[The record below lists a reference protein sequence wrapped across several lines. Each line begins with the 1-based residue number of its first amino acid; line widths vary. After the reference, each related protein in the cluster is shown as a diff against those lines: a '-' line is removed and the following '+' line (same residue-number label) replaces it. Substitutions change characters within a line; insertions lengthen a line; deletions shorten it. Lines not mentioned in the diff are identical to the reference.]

1 MMRGFVGL
9 TLVVLLAAGCSA
21 TVAEVMRTQAA
32 GGGTR
37 DTYAVTPE
45 QARSI
50 AQTVLLRQGFDAIE
64 EDRAEGYMLATS
76 PVTFWNGGTLAGV
89 WIAPVGADESAVT
102 IVTRRRQNPA
112 LTVWLT
118 DDDLQRRLKEAVAAT
133 KAGKPI
139 P

>member
-1 MMRGFVGL
+1 MRGFVGL
-9 TLVVLLAAGCSA
+9 TLVVLFAVGCAAR
-21 TVAEVMRTQAA
+21 VAEVMRTEAA

-45 QARSI
+45 QAWSI
-50 AQTVLLRQGFDAIE
+50 AQTVLLREGFDVIE
-64 EDRAEGYMLATS
+64 EHRAEGYLLATS
-76 PVTFWNGGTLAGV
+76 PVTFWTGGTLAGV

-102 IVTRRRQNPA
+102 VVTRRRQNPA

-118 DDDLQRRLKEAVAAT
+118 DDDLQRRLKDAVAAT

-139 P
+139 R